1 MKQRLKNKWWMLLG
15 LMVLNGGLSGCEDRT
30 EEPVV
35 PPVDGE
41 EVTVSMVFGFAEDS
55 SDDESSTA
63 RLNGSPQRLA
73 VESSFAAF
81 DVKRSLKAVTR
92 ASTDVPDQLY
102 NLEIYQYDGQ
112 TKARLNGGAYGDV
125 KIGQSFNVTLTPKNG
140 CQLLLVARGN
150 GNAIATLSNNKSL
163 SDVQAMEVD
172 ASVINAIDP
181 SNSEDMKKM
190 PYVLHLEHV
199 NVAQVDGKYV
209 IQSPEG
215 SYDTRLLLKRLAARL
230 TVEWTYAV
238 SGYTLKQLLLQSVPL
253 NYAVIP
259 TPDSEGNYPSILDQF
274 TTLQIKDVAQ
284 SGSYSCWV
292 PTNMRGEKP
301 AANSETQRTKENA
314 PKGSSFFNFV
324 AVSDQDAKVKLDY
337 RVYIGGRQ
345 STNFDIKSNANYDY
359 TVNFVHSGIPTSDK
373 RVTYI
378 NPVPASENNE
388 NFVPTANC
396 FMVSAGGGFCFD
408 PLAYQQNGDPDKTND
423 VLKGWC
429 EASGGITT
437 MKLLWQTKEDGD
449 IGEPV
454 MGIVTSEDDHTNIVD
469 LKRTD
474 GTDPT
479 LYPVKNKGEARVYC
493 RVAPGTTGG
502 SGVIAAYGADGKIL
516 WSWHVWV
523 TDYRPDATGDA
534 DVQEPLTKR
543 KLKFTYGN
551 HGNQLPM
558 MDRNLGAMAGYAGV
572 PPSDVEKFKTHG
584 FHYQWGRKD
593 PYPSSYSN
601 KLITKVNLPTLMAK
615 PIVGI
620 LSLYKPDGVTFQPF
634 DPAVNAQATYRTAY
648 QNPLN
653 IYKRKDV
660 NKWIDNSEDYN
671 AYKNIWNTPK
681 TVHDPCPAGWRVALI
696 ENYLSLFSNKDQTVV
711 SGNASVNV
719 KNLNSLAADG
729 GMILTYDADGQQS
742 TYIRFTGYYFMNTEF
757 NYIGQYA
764 LIWCGSTLVPDKTA
778 GSSVRY
784 FKVINDSKNPGSI
797 VYGGH
802 EREAIPLRC
811 IQERAD

>member
-1 MKQRLKNKWWMLLG
+1 MKQTWKNKWLMLLG
-15 LMVLNGGLSGCEDRT
+15 GVILLGGLSGCEDRT
-30 EEPVV
+30 EEAVV
-35 PPVDGE
+35 PPADSE

-55 SDDESSTA
+55 SDND
-63 RLNGSPQRLA
+63 PQRLA
-73 VESSFAAF
+73 VESSKAAF
-81 DVKRSLKAVTR
+81 DVNLSSGTMTR
-92 ASTDVPDQLY
+92 GGTSVPDQLY
-102 NLEIYQYDGQ
+102 NLEIRQYDS
-112 TKARLNGGAYGDV
+112 NGTYKNGKDYGNV
-125 KIGQSFNVTLTPKNG
+125 ALGKHLEVTLSALTD
-140 CQLLLVARGN
+140 CQLLIVARGN
-150 GNAIATLSNNKSL
+150 GGAIAALGSNSL
-163 SDVQAMEVD
+163 EKVQAMDVNS
-172 ASVINAIDP
+172 SVINAINP

-199 NVAQVDGKYV
+199 NVVTGTDGKAV

-274 TTLQIKDVAQ
+274 TTLQIKNVAQ

-292 PTNMRGEKP
+292 PANMRGEKP

-359 TVNFVHSGIPTSDK
+359 TVNFAHSGIPTSDK

-601 KLITKVNLPTLMAK
+601 KPITIVNLPTPMTK

-620 LSLYKPDGVTFQPF
+620 LSLYKPDGVTFLPF

-653 IYKRKDV
+653 IYKKTNV
-660 NKWIDNSEDYN
+660 HKWIADSDRNNTYLN
-671 AYKNIWNTPK
+671 AWNIQK

-696 ENYLSLFSNKDQTVV
+696 ENYLSLFSNVNQAVK
-711 SGNASVNV
+711 ASDNGANV
-719 KNLNSLAADG
+719 MNSDSVGAHG
-729 GMILTYDADGQQS
+729 GMVMAYDTNKKLT
-742 TYIRFTGYYFMNTEF
+742 TYVRLTGYYYLDSQFA
-757 NYIGQYA
+757 YIGESA
-764 LIWCGSTLVPDKTA
+764 LIWCGNKLGTASGGETVSYFKIGKTA
-778 GSSVRY
+778 ST
-784 FKVINDSKNPGSI
+784 KASI
-797 VYGGH
+797 VLTGH

>member
-1 MKQRLKNKWWMLLG
+1 M
-15 LMVLNGGLSGCEDRT
+15 
-30 EEPVV
+30 
-35 PPVDGE
+35 
-41 EVTVSMVFGFAEDS
+41 
-55 SDDESSTA
+55 
-63 RLNGSPQRLA
+63 
-73 VESSFAAF
+73 
-81 DVKRSLKAVTR
+81 TR
-92 ASTDVPDQLY
+92 ASTDAPDQLY
-102 NLEIYQYDGQ
+102 NLEIYQYDGT
-112 TKARLNGGAYGDV
+112 TKQKLSGGVYGDV
-125 KIGQSFNVTLTPKNG
+125 KIGQHFDVTLTPKNG
-140 CQLLLVARGN
+140 CRLLLVARGN
-150 GNAIATLSNNKSL
+150 GNVIGTLSGKNSL
-163 SDVQAMEVD
+163 TDVQNMGVD
-172 ASVINAIDP
+172 ASVINTIDP
-181 SNSEDMKKM
+181 LSSEDMKKM
-190 PYVLHLEHV
+190 PYVLYLENV
-199 NVAQVDGKYV
+199 NVVQVNGKYV
-209 IQSPEG
+209 IQSPDG

-230 TVEWTYAV
+230 TVDWTYAV
-238 SGYTLKQLLLQSVPL
+238 DGYILKQLLLQSVPL

-259 TPDSEGNYPSILDQF
+259 KPDNVGNYPSILDQF

-292 PTNMRGEKP
+292 PANMRGEKP
-301 AANSETQRTKENA
+301 AATSETQRTKENA
-314 PKGSSFFNFV
+314 PKGSSFFNFI
-324 AVSDQDAKVKLDY
+324 AVNGQDAKIKLDY
-337 RVYIGGRQ
+337 RVYIGGKQ
-345 STNFDIKSNANYDY
+345 STNFDIKTNADYHY
-359 TVNFVHSGIPTSDK
+359 TVNFTHSGIPTSDK

-378 NPVPASENNE
+378 NPIPASENNE

-396 FMVSAGGGFCFD
+396 FMVAPGSSFCFD

-474 GTDPT
+474 GTDPV

-502 SGVIAAYGADGKIL
+502 SGVIAAYGADDKIL

-601 KLITKVNLPTLMAK
+601 KPITTVNLPSPIAK

-620 LSLYKPDGVTFQPF
+620 LSLYKPDGVTFLPF
-634 DPAVNAQATYRTAY
+634 NPAVNAQATYRTAY

-653 IYKRKDV
+653 IYKKTNV
-660 NKWIDNSEDYN
+660 LSWIDNSENN
-671 AYKNIWNTPK
+671 AVYKNIWNTPK
-681 TVHDPCPAGWRVALI
+681 TVHDPCPAGWRVAQI
-696 ENYLSLFSNKDQTVV
+696 ENYLSLFK
-711 SGNASVNV
+711 NASQSTAKGDYSANV
-719 KNLNSLAADG
+719 KNSTNLAADG
-729 GMILTYDADGQQS
+729 GMVLTYDTDGQQS
-742 TYIRFTGYYFMNTEF
+742 TYIRFTGYYYLNQQFQ
-757 NYIGQYA
+757 YIGQSA
-764 LIWCGSTLVPDKTA
+764 LIWCGNTLVPGTTP
-778 GSSVRY
+778 GSSVKY
-784 FKVINDSKNPGSI
+784 FQVRTTPTDKGSI

>member
-1 MKQRLKNKWWMLLG
+1 MKQTWKNKWLILLG
-15 LMVLNGGLSGCEDRT
+15 GVILLAGLSGCEDRT
-30 EEPVV
+30 EEAVL
-35 PPVDGE
+35 PPADGE

-55 SDDESSTA
+55 SDND
-63 RLNGSPQRLA
+63 PQRLA
-73 VESSFAAF
+73 VESSKAAF
-81 DVKRSLKAVTR
+81 EVKRSPKAVTR

-112 TKARLNGGAYGDV
+112 TKARLSGGVYGDV
-125 KIGQSFNVTLTPKNG
+125 KIGQRLDVTLTPANG

-150 GNAIATLSNNKSL
+150 GNAIATLSNNKFL
-163 SDVQAMEVD
+163 SDVQVMEVD

-199 NVAQVDGKYV
+199 NVAQAGGKYV
-209 IQSPEG
+209 IQSPDG
-215 SYDTRLLLKRLAARL
+215 NYDTRLLLKRLAARL
-230 TVEWTYAV
+230 TVSWNYNV
-238 SGYTLKQLLLQSVPL
+238 SGYALKQLLLQSVPL

-274 TTLQIKDVAQ
+274 TTLQIKDVKQ
-284 SGSYSCWV
+284 SGSYSYWV
-292 PTNMRGEKP
+292 PTNMRGEEP

-314 PKGSSFFNFV
+314 LKGSSFFNFV
-324 AVSDQDAKVKLDY
+324 AVSKQDAKVKLDY

-345 STNFDIKSNANYDY
+345 TTNFDIKSNADYNY
-359 TVNFVHSGIPTSDK
+359 TVSFAHSGIPTGDK

-388 NFVPTANC
+388 NFVSTANC
-396 FMVSAGGGFCFD
+396 FMVSPGGSFCFD
-408 PLAYQQNGDPDKTND
+408 PLVYQQNGNPDKTND

-429 EASGGITT
+429 GASGGITT

-454 MGIVTSEDDHTNIVD
+454 MGIVTSENDHTNIVD

-474 GTDPT
+474 GNDPVS
-479 LYPVKNKGEARVYC
+479 YPVKNKGEARVYC

-601 KLITKVNLPTLMAK
+601 KPITKVNLPSPIAK

-620 LSLYKPDGVTFQPF
+620 LSLYKPDGITFLPF

-653 IYKRKDV
+653 IYKKTNV
-660 NKWIDNSEDYN
+660 LSWIDSSENNS
-671 AYKNIWNTPK
+671 AYKDIWNTPK
-681 TVHDPCPAGWRVALI
+681 TVHDPCPAGWCVAQI
-696 ENYLSLFSNKDQTVV
+696 ENYLSLFKDVNQSANKGDFLANVENQQ
-711 SGNASVNV
+711 SV
-719 KNLNSLAADG
+719 AADG
-729 GMILTYDADGQQS
+729 GMVLTYDKDGKQS
-742 TYIRFTGYYFMNTEF
+742 TYIRFTGYYYLNKEF
-757 NYIGQYA
+757 QYIGENA
-764 LIWCGSTLVPDKTA
+764 LIWCGNTLSGSGGSTVKYFRVEVSSKDK
-778 GSSVRY
+778 
-784 FKVINDSKNPGSI
+784 GSI

>member
-1 MKQRLKNKWWMLLG
+1 MKQTWKNKWLMLLG
-15 LMVLNGGLSGCEDRT
+15 GVILLGGLSGCEDRT
-30 EEPVV
+30 EEAVV
-35 PPVDGE
+35 PPADGE

-55 SDDESSTA
+55 SDDGASTA
-63 RLNGSPQRLA
+63 RLNGSPLRRA
-73 VESSFAAF
+73 VESSKAAF
-81 DVKRSLKAVTR
+81 DVNLSSGTMTR
-92 ASTDVPDQLY
+92 GGTSVPDQLY
-102 NLEIYQYDGQ
+102 NLEIRQYDS
-112 TKARLNGGAYGDV
+112 NGTYKNGKDYGNV
-125 KIGQSFNVTLTPKNG
+125 ALGKHLEVTLSALTD
-140 CQLLLVARGN
+140 CQLLIVARGN
-150 GNAIATLSNNKSL
+150 GGAIAALGSNSL
-163 SDVQAMEVD
+163 EKVQAMDVNS
-172 ASVINAIDP
+172 SVINAIDP

-274 TTLQIKDVAQ
+274 TTLQIKNVAQ

-359 TVNFVHSGIPTSDK
+359 TVNFAHSGIPTSDK

-429 EASGGITT
+429 EASGGITS

-601 KLITKVNLPTLMAK
+601 KPITKVDLPSPIAK

-620 LSLYKPDGVTFQPF
+620 LSLYKPDGVTFLPF

-653 IYKRKDV
+653 IYKKTNV
-660 NKWIDNSEDYN
+660 LSWIDNSEN
-671 AYKNIWNTPK
+671 NSTYKNIWNAPK
-681 TVHDPCPAGWRVALI
+681 TVHDPCPAGWRVAQI
-696 ENYLSLFSNKDQTVV
+696 ENYLSLFKNV
-711 SGNASVNV
+711 SQSAGKGDFLANV
-719 KNLNSLAADG
+719 KNPASLKADG
-729 GMILTYDADGQQS
+729 GMILTYDTDGRQS
-742 TYIRFTGYYFMNTEF
+742 TYIRFTGYYFLNQEF
-757 NYIGQYA
+757 QYIGESA
-764 LIWCGSTLVPDKTA
+764 LIWCGNTLSGSGGSTVKYFQVRVTPTDK
-778 GSSVRY
+778 
-784 FKVINDSKNPGSI
+784 GSI

>member
-35 PPVDGE
+35 PPADGE

-55 SDDESSTA
+55 SDDEASTA

-73 VESSFAAF
+73 VESSKAAF

-190 PYVLHLEHV
+190 PYVLYLEHV

-259 TPDSEGNYPSILDQF
+259 TPDSKGNYPSILDQF

-359 TVNFVHSGIPTSDK
+359 TVNFAHSGIPTSDK

-429 EASGGITT
+429 EASGGITS

-601 KLITKVNLPTLMAK
+601 KPITIVNLPTPMTK

-620 LSLYKPDGVTFQPF
+620 LSLYKPDGVTFLPF

-653 IYKRKDV
+653 IYKKTNV
-660 NKWIDNSEDYN
+660 HKWIADSDRNNTYLN
-671 AYKNIWNTPK
+671 AWNIQK

-696 ENYLSLFSNKDQTVV
+696 ENYLSLFSNVNQAVK
-711 SGNASVNV
+711 ASDNGANV
-719 KNLNSLAADG
+719 MNSDSVGAHG
-729 GMILTYDADGQQS
+729 GMVMAYDTNKKLT
-742 TYIRFTGYYFMNTEF
+742 TYVRLTGYYYLDSQFA
-757 NYIGQYA
+757 YIGESA
-764 LIWCGSTLVPDKTA
+764 LIWCGNKLGTASGGETVSYFKIGKTA
-778 GSSVRY
+778 ST
-784 FKVINDSKNPGSI
+784 KASI
-797 VYGGH
+797 VLTGH

>member
-1 MKQRLKNKWWMLLG
+1 MKQTWKNKWLMLLG
-15 LMVLNGGLSGCEDRT
+15 GVILLAGLSGCEDRT
-30 EEPVV
+30 EEAVL
-35 PPVDGE
+35 PPADGE

-55 SDDESSTA
+55 SDND
-63 RLNGSPQRLA
+63 PQRLA
-73 VESSFAAF
+73 VESSKAAF
-81 DVKRSLKAVTR
+81 EVKRSPKAVTR

-112 TKARLNGGAYGDV
+112 TKARLSGGVYGDV
-125 KIGQSFNVTLTPKNG
+125 KIGQRLDVTLTPANG

-150 GNAIATLSNNKSL
+150 GNAIATLSNNKFL
-163 SDVQAMEVD
+163 SDVQVMEVD

-199 NVAQVDGKYV
+199 NVAQAGGKYV
-209 IQSPEG
+209 IQSPDG
-215 SYDTRLLLKRLAARL
+215 NYDTRLLLKRLAARL
-230 TVEWTYAV
+230 TVSWNYNV
-238 SGYTLKQLLLQSVPL
+238 SGYALKQLLLQSVPL

-274 TTLQIKDVAQ
+274 TTLQIKDVKQ
-284 SGSYSCWV
+284 SGSYSYWV
-292 PTNMRGEKP
+292 PTNMRGEEP

-324 AVSDQDAKVKLDY
+324 AVSKQDAKVKLDY

-345 STNFDIKSNANYDY
+345 TTNFDIKSNADYNY
-359 TVNFVHSGIPTSDK
+359 TVSFAHSGIPTGDK

-388 NFVPTANC
+388 NFVSTANC
-396 FMVSAGGGFCFD
+396 FMVSPGGSFCFD
-408 PLAYQQNGDPDKTND
+408 PLVYQQNGNPDKTND

-429 EASGGITT
+429 GASGGITT

-454 MGIVTSEDDHTNIVD
+454 MGIVTSENDHTNIVD

-474 GTDPT
+474 GNDPVS
-479 LYPVKNKGEARVYC
+479 YPVKNKGEARVYC

-601 KLITKVNLPTLMAK
+601 KPITKVNLPSPIAK

-620 LSLYKPDGVTFQPF
+620 LSLYKPDGITFLPF

-653 IYKRKDV
+653 IYKKTNV
-660 NKWIDNSEDYN
+660 LSWIDSSENNS
-671 AYKNIWNTPK
+671 AYKDIWNTPK
-681 TVHDPCPAGWRVALI
+681 TVHDPCPAGWCVAQI
-696 ENYLSLFSNKDQTVV
+696 ENYLSLFKDVNQSANKGDFLANVENQQ
-711 SGNASVNV
+711 SV
-719 KNLNSLAADG
+719 AADG
-729 GMILTYDADGQQS
+729 GMVLTYDKDGKQS
-742 TYIRFTGYYFMNTEF
+742 TYIRFTGYYYLNKEF
-757 NYIGQYA
+757 QYIGENA
-764 LIWCGSTLVPDKTA
+764 LIWCGNTLSGSGGSTVKYFRVGVSSKDK
-778 GSSVRY
+778 
-784 FKVINDSKNPGSI
+784 GSI

>member
-1 MKQRLKNKWWMLLG
+1 MKQTWKNKWLILLG
-15 LMVLNGGLSGCEDRT
+15 GVILLAGLSGCEDRT
-30 EEPVV
+30 EEAVL
-35 PPVDGE
+35 PPADGE

-55 SDDESSTA
+55 SDND
-63 RLNGSPQRLA
+63 PQRLA
-73 VESSFAAF
+73 VESSKAAF
-81 DVKRSLKAVTR
+81 EVKRSPKAVTR

-112 TKARLNGGAYGDV
+112 TKARLSGGVYGDV
-125 KIGQSFNVTLTPKNG
+125 KIGQRLDVTLTPANG

-150 GNAIATLSNNKSL
+150 GNAIATLSNNKFL
-163 SDVQAMEVD
+163 SDVQVMEVD

-199 NVAQVDGKYV
+199 NVAQAGGKYV
-209 IQSPEG
+209 IQSPDG
-215 SYDTRLLLKRLAARL
+215 NYDTRLLLKRLAARL
-230 TVEWTYAV
+230 TVSWNYNV

-274 TTLQIKDVAQ
+274 TTLQIKNVAQ

-292 PTNMRGEKP
+292 PANMRGEKP

-324 AVSDQDAKVKLDY
+324 AVSDQDTKVKLDY

-345 STNFDIKSNANYDY
+345 ATNFDIKSNADYNY
-359 TVNFVHSGIPTSDK
+359 TVSFAHSGIPTGDK

-388 NFVPTANC
+388 NFVSTANC
-396 FMVSAGGGFCFD
+396 FMVSPGGSFCFD
-408 PLAYQQNGDPDKTND
+408 PLAYQQNGNPDKTND

-429 EASGGITT
+429 GASGGITT

-454 MGIVTSEDDHTNIVD
+454 MGIVTSENDHTNIVD

-474 GTDPT
+474 GNDPVS
-479 LYPVKNKGEARVYC
+479 YPVKNKGEARVYC

-601 KLITKVNLPTLMAK
+601 KPITKVNLPSPIAK

-620 LSLYKPDGVTFQPF
+620 LSLYKPDGITFLPF

-653 IYKRKDV
+653 IYKKTNV
-660 NKWIDNSEDYN
+660 LSWIDSSENNS
-671 AYKNIWNTPK
+671 AYKDIWNTPK
-681 TVHDPCPAGWRVALI
+681 TVHDPCPAGWCVAQI
-696 ENYLSLFSNKDQTVV
+696 ENYLSLFKDVNQSANKGDFLANVENQQ
-711 SGNASVNV
+711 SV
-719 KNLNSLAADG
+719 AADG
-729 GMILTYDADGQQS
+729 GMVLTYDKDGKQS
-742 TYIRFTGYYFMNTEF
+742 TYIRFTGYYYLNKEF
-757 NYIGQYA
+757 QYIGENA
-764 LIWCGSTLVPDKTA
+764 LIWCGNTLSGSGGSTVKYFRVGVSSKDK
-778 GSSVRY
+778 
-784 FKVINDSKNPGSI
+784 GSI